1 MAEPRNILITGGT
14 DGIGLKLAYTYA
26 NGGNNVVVTGRRS
39 AEDVKGLLA
48 VNITYIKADQ
58 AAPDEAAN
66 AIIRALAKLGWHHC
80 DLAILNAGNG
90 KAGDPLAENSRDL
103 INRIDVN
110 LTAPILISHALEEL
124 LMASANS
131 KLVLIGSTSHRG
143 ASNFASYAAS
153 KAGLNGFARSLRE
166 EWRGRV
172 NVQIIHPGPIA
183 TNMHDKAGFDP
194 GIIKRIFLNPDFVAR
209 TIIRKIKKGRSPTSI
224 SFAARIIDYL
234 TLRNWFSS

>member
-1 MAEPRNILITGGT
+1 MAEPCNILITGGT
-14 DGIGLKLAYTYA
+14 DGIGLKLAQSYA
-26 NGGNNVVVTGRRS
+26 NSDNNVVVTGRRS
-39 AEDVKGLLA
+39 AEDVKSLLTA
-48 VNITYIKADQ
+48 HITYIMADQ

-66 AIIRALAKLGWHHC
+66 AITLALKKLGWSHC

-90 KAGDPLAENSRDL
+90 KAGDPLEESSSDL

-110 LTAPILISHALEEL
+110 LTAPILISHALADL
-124 LMASANS
+124 LMASADG
-131 KLVLIGSTSHRG
+131 KLVLIGSTSHKG

-194 GIIKRIFLNPDFVAR
+194 GFIKRIFLDPDFVAK
-209 TIIRKIKKGRSPTSI
+209 TLIRKIKKGHSPVSI
-224 SFAARIIDYL
+224 SFSARIIDYL
-234 TLRNWFSS
+234 TLRNRFSS